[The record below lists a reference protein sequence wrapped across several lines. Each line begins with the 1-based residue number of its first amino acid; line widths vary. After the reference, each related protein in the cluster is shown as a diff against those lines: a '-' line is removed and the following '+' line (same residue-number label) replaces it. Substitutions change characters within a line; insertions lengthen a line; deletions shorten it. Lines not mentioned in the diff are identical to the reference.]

1 MCDLFFGAI
10 FRFLFQA
17 CLPKLFFKPLQEL
30 PLVALGQQEKISF
43 VSTRLSIA
51 IGAMESFEG
60 TYSFINPIISPG

>member
-1 MCDLFFGAI
+1 
-10 FRFLFQA
+10 
-17 CLPKLFFKPLQEL
+17 
-30 PLVALGQQEKISF
+30 LVALGQQEKISF